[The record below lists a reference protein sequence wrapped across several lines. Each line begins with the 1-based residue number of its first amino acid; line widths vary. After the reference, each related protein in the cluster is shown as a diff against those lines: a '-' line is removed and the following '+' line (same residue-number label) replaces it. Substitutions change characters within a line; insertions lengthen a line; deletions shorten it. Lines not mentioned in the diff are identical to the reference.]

1 MSTKILAI
9 DAATEACS
17 VALLT
22 QEQTVSRFEVIPQQH
37 SQRLL
42 PMVDEVLQEA
52 NMTLSDVSAIA
63 FGRGPGSFTGVRIGV
78 GIAQGLAFGANLPMV
93 PVSSLEAMAEG
104 AYREHGAEQVIAAID
119 ARMGEIYTATYQ
131 RQDTGEWL
139 CLDPECVMKPED
151 AEFSLS
157 EATVVGTGFE
167 TYQDILMAK
176 GQFMQSD
183 RILLPAALD
192 MVTLAARYFVKGQTV
207 RAEEAEPVYVR
218 DTVTWKKLP
227 GRE

>member
-22 QEQTVSRFEVIPQQH
+22 QAQTVSRFEVIPQQH

-139 CLDPECVMKPED
+139 CLDPERVMKPED

-167 TYQDILMAK
+167 TCQDILMAK
-176 GQFMQSD
+176 
-183 RILLPAALD
+183 L
-192 MVTLAARYFVKGQTV
+192 
-207 RAEEAEPVYVR
+207 
-218 DTVTWKKLP
+218 
-227 GRE
+227 